1 MIDLTHPVDEN
12 TISWPVATKF
22 TAKQVSLLDRYLNL
36 FYDEVVILI
45 ERCNFFKSLVLI
57 YDYPKFLTLKFSK
70 VSQIIQNTAMSSKKW
85 NKSRLYSV
93 KKTQECEINILK
105 DGSFLTAV
113 QIKKNP

>member
-57 YDYPKFLTLKFSK
+57 YD
-70 VSQIIQNTAMSSKKW
+70 Q
-85 NKSRLYSV
+85 
-93 KKTQECEINILK
+93 
-105 DGSFLTAV
+105 
-113 QIKKNP
+113 